1 MIFINYYKYKKG
13 QDVLIRSEVEALDL
27 QCIKNKKLYIS
38 EIIKSN
44 NFDYEIMVD
53 GVSYKVREKEIISL
67 EEVENMF
74 QIGDE
79 VIVDNMENGT
89 ITSIYPPEQVAVVFI
104 PRLSMSQVV
113 DYSKLKLIGSDD
125 ESTID
130 IENNNK
136 NNKFEQIANEL
147 GRFTDDKN
155 RQYGSSVDVAYEV
168 FKVLLE
174 RYKYNDDNYL
184 IPKSLLPHMLLQ
196 VRMMDKINR
205 IFNNPS
211 GKGDS
216 ESPYKDL
223 TGYSLIGV
231 DMVDKLKKESM

>member
-1 MIFINYYKYKKG
+1 VIFIINLKYKVG
-13 QDVLIRSEVEALDL
+13 QIAFIKNEVEALDL

-44 NFDYEIMVD
+44 NFDYKITVD

-74 QIGDE
+74 KIDDK
-79 VIVDNMENGT
+79 VIVDNAEYGT
-89 ITSIYPPEQVAVVFI
+89 IKAIYPSERVADVDI
-104 PRLSMSQVV
+104 PRISMSQVI
-113 DYSKLKLIGSDD
+113 DYSRLKLVGNKD
-125 ESTID
+125 ESIAS
-130 IENNNK
+130 IENSNK

-155 RQYGSSVDVAYEV
+155 RQYGSSVDVAYET

-174 RYKYNDDNYL
+174 RYTYDDDNYL

-211 GKGDS
+211 GKGDA

-231 DMVDKLKKESM
+231 DMIDRLKKEDV